1 MSLRHLQWRARQ
13 ERSLPVCRTG
23 NSRFARAAH
32 VQAQDARQSRDAG
45 RQLRHSNYLYRRSF
59 HRHLRLR
66 PSPQHLPLCRMCES
80 LPGRDRLGFSSEGT
94 LLVLDVRA
102 SKPIWRRPFLDGLWA
117 SNARAY
123 HRLAPF
129 GSAAG
134 AGFLVLGAALVIA
147 GRGWFLRRFWGWG
160 LAAALCG
167 DPDRGKRGERHPG
180 PFLGG
185 GNRVDSC
192 GRDTLF
198 SFASASANCFPQE
211 GFSRARN
218 SLSLYLYLIH
228 LSRESSGISPRVWGY
243 FAR

>member
-1 MSLRHLQWRARQ
+1 
-13 ERSLPVCRTG
+13 
-23 NSRFARAAH
+23 
-32 VQAQDARQSRDAG
+32 
-45 RQLRHSNYLYRRSF
+45 
-59 HRHLRLR
+59 
-66 PSPQHLPLCRMCES
+66 MCES

-94 LLVLDVRA
+94 LLVLDVHA
-102 SKPIWRRPFLDGLWA
+102 SKPISRFQSDWHLPVLWRGHGLSCWCDTDL
-117 SNARAY
+117 ARALSRWSMGIERTGLPPARTLRERRGRGLLGAWRSSGY
-123 HRLAPF
+123 R
-129 GSAAG
+129 GSRPVPSP
-134 AGFLVLGAALVIA
+134 VLGM
-147 GRGWFLRRFWGWG
+147 GSGSCP
-160 LAAALCG
+160 CG

-180 PFLGG
+180 RFLGG

-211 GFSRARN
+211 GFSTARN

>member
-1 MSLRHLQWRARQ
+1 MPNVRKPSGPRSVRLLQRRHLAGSRCARKQ
-13 ERSLPVCRTG
+13 IFGAAMASL
-23 NSRFARAAH
+23 
-32 VQAQDARQSRDAG
+32 AG
-45 RQLRHSNYLYRRSF
+45 A
-59 HRHLRLR
+59 
-66 PSPQHLPLCRMCES
+66 
-80 LPGRDRLGFSSEGT
+80 T
-94 LLVLDVRA
+94 L
-102 SKPIWRRPFLDGLWA
+102 IWRRPFLDGLWA